1 MEFFIIISVGTM
13 ITRIHFSCSIP
24 APFQTTSKK
33 AKICH
38 VQPRSPRLQWKTS
51 DFQRLCRRM
60 DRMQW
65 WVICRNDDLPCYYWL
80 QIINA
85 VVEYTGIHVYVL
97 FNCLMLYTVFLLI
110 ILLFMLWLTSF
121 NFNLFLH
128 LRIVKVWII
137 HI

>member
-1 MEFFIIISVGTM
+1 MEFFLIISVGTM

-80 QIINA
+80 QIINE
-85 VVEYTGIHVYVL
+85 VVEYTGIYVL
-97 FNCLMLYTVFLLI
+97 FNCLILYTVFLLI